1 MEKTKLPWDEFFSLN
16 KDINHTYFTPEDFSG
31 DEDLIAKTTEQFVK
45 QEIVPQM
52 ENIEQHNYKVS
63 RQLFEKAGELG
74 LLGIEVPEDYGG
86 FELGKAV
93 SGLVAEKMGYAGAF
107 SVSFN
112 IHAGVGTLPYIY
124 YGTKRAKRKIFTE
137 NRIGRMDWGLCF
149 NRAKCWF
156 GCIKCKT
163 SAVLNEEE
171 QLGS

>member
-1 MEKTKLPWDEFFSLN
+1 MN
-16 KDINHTYFTPEDFSG
+16 
-31 DEDLIAKTTEQFVK
+31 
-45 QEIVPQM
+45 
-52 ENIEQHNYKVS
+52 NITIKF

-124 YGTKRAKRKIFTE
+124 YGTKEQKKNIYRKSHRE
-137 NRIGRMDWGLCF
+137 NGL
-149 NRAKCWF
+149 
-156 GCIKCKT
+156 G
-163 SAVLNEEE
+163 LM
-171 QLGS
+171 L

>member
-1 MEKTKLPWDEFFSLN
+1 
-16 KDINHTYFTPEDFSG
+16 
-31 DEDLIAKTTEQFVK
+31 
-45 QEIVPQM
+45 M

-112 IHAGVGTLPYIY
+112 IRWCRYIALHILRNER
-124 YGTKRAKRKIFTE
+124 TERKIFTK

-149 NRAKCWF
+149 N
-156 GCIKCKT
+156 
-163 SAVLNEEE
+163 
-171 QLGS
+171 